1 MSFNY
6 KEKGPEKFITD
17 IVDAST
23 SKRGS
28 FIYSTLK
35 SDNLWKEVADAVQ
48 HKQLIILRLNTEY
61 TVLPGLTK
69 EEVILIS
76 RIGKEKNSYKM
87 IEKQLNAVISIYK
100 SKFWLRGYANVWGL
114 ILVSQYIVEYK
125 FLIPESNRYFPS
137 FEDIDQEQEF
147 FSSIASKSTGSIK
160 QLYKNIATALKY
172 ASENNVGLQKP
183 VKCEA
188 DGYATIVLTFP
199 NRICLDKFEHKFKH
213 ILIH

>member
-1 MSFNY
+1 MKKELDELKGVLKMLNRLNDTSYITEGEKEKLQRNLRDGYVNPPFELPMHLEDVYKVKIETIEDGASLLESAIWVVRFFMLYFDTNIVLNTRELTEIYLSFNY

-61 TVLPGLTK
+61 TVLAGLTK

-100 SKFWLRGYANVWGL
+100 SKFWLRG
-114 ILVSQYIVEYK
+114 IRK
-125 FLIPESNRYFPS
+125 CMR
-137 FEDIDQEQEF
+137 D
-147 FSSIASKSTGSIK
+147 
-160 QLYKNIATALKY
+160 LYL
-172 ASENNVGLQKP
+172 
-183 VKCEA
+183 
-188 DGYATIVLTFP
+188 
-199 NRICLDKFEHKFKH
+199 
-213 ILIH
+213 

>member
-1 MSFNY
+1 LAERGMRMKKELDELKGVLKMLNRLNDTSYITEGEKEKLQRNLRDGYVNPPFELPMHLEDVYKVKIETIEDGASLLESAIWVVRFFMLYFDTNIVLNTRELTEIYLSFNY

-61 TVLPGLTK
+61 TVLAGLTE

-87 IEKQLNAVISIYK
+87 IENQLNAVISIYK
-100 SKFWLRGYANVWGL
+100 SKF
-114 ILVSQYIVEYK
+114 
-125 FLIPESNRYFPS
+125 
-137 FEDIDQEQEF
+137 
-147 FSSIASKSTGSIK
+147 
-160 QLYKNIATALKY
+160 
-172 ASENNVGLQKP
+172 
-183 VKCEA
+183 
-188 DGYATIVLTFP
+188 
-199 NRICLDKFEHKFKH
+199 
-213 ILIH
+213 

>member
-1 MSFNY
+1 MKKELDELNGVLKMLNRLNDTSYITEGEKEKLQRNLRDGYVNPPFELPMHLEDVYKVKIETIEDGASLLESAIWVVRFFMLYFDTNIVLNTREWTEIYLSFNY

-61 TVLPGLTK
+61 TVLAGLTK

-100 SKFWLRGYANVWGL
+100 SKFWLRG
-114 ILVSQYIVEYK
+114 IRK
-125 FLIPESNRYFPS
+125 CMR
-137 FEDIDQEQEF
+137 D
-147 FSSIASKSTGSIK
+147 
-160 QLYKNIATALKY
+160 LYL
-172 ASENNVGLQKP
+172 
-183 VKCEA
+183 
-188 DGYATIVLTFP
+188 
-199 NRICLDKFEHKFKH
+199 
-213 ILIH
+213 

>member
-1 MSFNY
+1 MKKELDELKGVLKMLNRLNDTSYITEGEKEKLQRNLRDGYVNSPFELPMHLEDVYKVKIETIEDGASLLESAIWVVRFFMLYFDTNIVLNTRELTEIYLSFNY
-6 KEKGPEKFITD
+6 KKKGPEKFITD

-61 TVLPGLTK
+61 TVLAGLTE

-87 IEKQLNAVISIYK
+87 IENQLNAVISIYK
-100 SKFWLRGYANVWGL
+100 SKF
-114 ILVSQYIVEYK
+114 
-125 FLIPESNRYFPS
+125 
-137 FEDIDQEQEF
+137 
-147 FSSIASKSTGSIK
+147 
-160 QLYKNIATALKY
+160 
-172 ASENNVGLQKP
+172 
-183 VKCEA
+183 
-188 DGYATIVLTFP
+188 
-199 NRICLDKFEHKFKH
+199 
-213 ILIH
+213 

>member
-1 MSFNY
+1 MPEFGRKGNENEKGTWWIKRSIKCDKSAKWYFLYYRRGERRIKENLRDGYDNPPFELPMHLEDVYKVKIETIEDGASLLESAIWVVRFFMLYFDTNIVLNTRELTEIYLSFNY

-61 TVLPGLTK
+61 TVLAGLTE

-87 IEKQLNAVISIYK
+87 IENQLNAVISIYK
-100 SKFWLRGYANVWGL
+100 SKF
-114 ILVSQYIVEYK
+114 
-125 FLIPESNRYFPS
+125 
-137 FEDIDQEQEF
+137 
-147 FSSIASKSTGSIK
+147 
-160 QLYKNIATALKY
+160 
-172 ASENNVGLQKP
+172 
-183 VKCEA
+183 
-188 DGYATIVLTFP
+188 
-199 NRICLDKFEHKFKH
+199 
-213 ILIH
+213 

>member
-1 MSFNY
+1 MKKELDELKGVLNMINRLNDTSYITEGVKEELKKTYEMDTIEDGASLLESAIWVVRFFMLYFDTNIVLNTRELTEIYLSFNY

-61 TVLPGLTK
+61 TVLAGLTE

-87 IEKQLNAVISIYK
+87 IENQLNAVISIYK
-100 SKFWLRGYANVWGL
+100 SKF
-114 ILVSQYIVEYK
+114 
-125 FLIPESNRYFPS
+125 
-137 FEDIDQEQEF
+137 
-147 FSSIASKSTGSIK
+147 
-160 QLYKNIATALKY
+160 
-172 ASENNVGLQKP
+172 
-183 VKCEA
+183 
-188 DGYATIVLTFP
+188 
-199 NRICLDKFEHKFKH
+199 
-213 ILIH
+213 